1 MDRMELNLTGML
13 KRIGKGYYKII
24 QYKKNKEVIRSKN
37 NQNQLQTFISDI
49 SQGKLKEYQ
58 TDGDCK
64 VILKFTDDSDNDR
77 WEVIPAIRLI
87 QYQVTAYSRKVID
100 DELISKQLGLCL
112 LVGIGQTQRITD
124 TDIIEVVN
132 YVSNGQV
139 EYILKDKLE
148 QKIDT
153 IKFGDKGLA
162 DAV

>member
-1 MDRMELNLTGML
+1 MKLNLTGML

-24 QYKKNKEVIRSKN
+24 QYRQDGAVVISKN
-37 NQNQLQTFISDI
+37 NQNQLQAFISDI
-49 SQGKLKEYQ
+49 SQGKLKEYEI
-58 TDGDCK
+58 DGDCK
-64 VILKFTDDSDNDR
+64 VVLKFTDDVVNDR

-132 YVSNGQV
+132 YVNNGQV

-153 IKFGDKGLA
+153 IELGDKGLA
-162 DAV
+162 KVV